1 MTTSTKS
8 VAKTAKRVA
17 GRRERS
23 RSSRR
28 RIVAAMLELIEGGDP
43 MPSAARVAEEAGVGL
58 RTVFRHFDDMD
69 SLYSEIS
76 ATIAERVMPIV
87 TAPYAGADWR
97 ANLRDL
103 TQRRVRVFEAMLPF
117 RLAANLKRDRK
128 GNRLN
133 SRHYS
138 ASR

>member
-1 MTTSTKS
+1 
-8 VAKTAKRVA
+8 
-17 GRRERS
+17 
-23 RSSRR
+23 
-28 RIVAAMLELIEGGDP
+28 
-43 MPSAARVAEEAGVGL
+43 
-58 RTVFRHFDDMD
+58 MD

-117 RLAANLKRDRK
+117 RLAANIKRYQSPFLMAEYTRVVRLERELVLRLLPDPGRADRTRDRK
-128 GNRLN
+128 RVVEGKRVSVRVDMGGMSNIQK
-133 SRHYS
+133 
-138 ASR
+138 

>member
-8 VAKTAKRVA
+8 VAKTAKRVD

-58 RTVFRHFDDMD
+58 RTAFRHFDDMG
-69 SLYSEIS
+69 SLYRELS
-76 ATIAERVMPIV
+76 ATIADTVIPIV
-87 TAPYAGADWR
+87 TAPCAGAAR
-97 ANLRDL
+97 TGNL
-103 TQRRVRVFEAMLPF
+103 THPPQ
-117 RLAANLKRDRK
+117 
-128 GNRLN
+128 
-133 SRHYS
+133 
-138 ASR
+138 